1 MVTLKFNLDSVLR
14 LLSVVPFLS
23 HLSVDKFT
31 LGNEIQFFVTTIN
44 YVCIHYDFSFEKIKD
59 SFECFQSSL
68 KTQFWA

>member
-31 LGNEIQFFVTTIN
+31 LGNEIQFFVTTM
-44 YVCIHYDFSFEKIKD
+44 YVSIMISTWKK
-59 SFECFQSSL
+59 
-68 KTQFWA
+68 

>member
-31 LGNEIQFFVTTIN
+31 LGNEIQFFCDH
-44 YVCIHYDFSFEKIKD
+44 YVCIHYDFNFEKIKD

>member
-31 LGNEIQFFVTTIN
+31 LGNEIQFFVTTID
-44 YVCIHYDFSFEKIKD
+44 YAIMISTWKK
-59 SFECFQSSL
+59 
-68 KTQFWA
+68 